1 MDRRKALK
9 IAAGII
15 AGSGVGLFSLVQFT
29 KPPKP
34 GLAEPQ
40 NLKYIPAKEGWI
52 YVPLDPELTA
62 QRAYRYYNDGS
73 CMYATI
79 LSVVSQLAEHIGEPY
94 SSFPMHL
101 FKYGHG
107 GVGGY
112 GSICGA
118 LNGAAAIVG
127 MLIGEK
133 SAQDKVIADLFR
145 WYEITPLPHFTPEEA
160 TFEYTP
166 SVSTS
171 QSILCHASNTNWCEA
186 SGFKVSSDER
196 KERCRRL
203 TADVAFRLTLA
214 LNSMYAQ
221 DYVAGL
227 QSNPEAASCMAC
239 HGDQGK
245 LDNIAVK
252 MDCNSCHTESLGHQI
267 FSDVHYKLLKE

>member
-1 MDRRKALK
+1 MK
-9 IAAGII
+9 ITAGIF
-15 AGSGVGLFSLVQFT
+15 AGSGVALFALAQLMKS
-29 KPPKP
+29 PKP
-34 GLAEPQ
+34 QVAEPQ
-40 NLKYIPAKEGWI
+40 KLKYIPAKEGWV
-52 YVPLDPELTA
+52 YAPLDPAVSA

-73 CMYATI
+73 CMYAAVMSI
-79 LSVVSQLAEHIGEPY
+79 VSQLAEHIGEPY
-94 SSFPMHL
+94 TSFPTHL

-118 LNGAAAIVG
+118 LNGSAAIIG

-145 WYEITPLPHFTPEEA
+145 WYEQTPLPHFVPQEA
-160 TFEYTP
+160 TLSFTP
-166 SVSTS
+166 AQSIS
-171 QSILCHASNTNWCEA
+171 QSVLCHASNTNWCKA
-186 SGFKVSSDER
+186 SGFTVSSDER

-203 TADVAFRLTLA
+203 TADVSFRLTLA

-227 QSNPEAASCMAC
+227 ESNHNAASCVVC

-252 MDCNSCHTESLGHQI
+252 MDCNSCHSESLGHQI
-267 FSDVHYKLLKE
+267 FSDVHYKLIKE